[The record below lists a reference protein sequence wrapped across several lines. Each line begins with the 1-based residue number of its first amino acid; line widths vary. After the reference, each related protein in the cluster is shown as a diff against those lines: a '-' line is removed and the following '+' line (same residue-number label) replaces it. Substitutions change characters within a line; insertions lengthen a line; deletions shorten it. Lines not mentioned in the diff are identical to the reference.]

1 MGRFCRQLWLLG
13 ALTCAIAFGF
23 PPSASSAQLSP
34 RASAPPTTAQ
44 VREATERFLADHP
57 APRSAPWP
65 AATASGT
72 GGSEHDT
79 GGTGAGPG
87 PETEIEAELPELPTV
102 LFPSN
107 RVVALYG
114 APQLTA
120 TIIGRRS
127 PKRATMKLR
136 RQARAYADLTRPV
149 IRAFDL
155 IAVIATASPGPDG
168 KYRSRQSDEIIGT
181 YLKQARKLDGRLVLD
196 LQPARAHLMAEI
208 KALRPWLL
216 EPDVDLIIDAEW
228 MVGRKG
234 IPGRTLGSI
243 RAKELNRASRYVQRL
258 IEDEG
263 LPPKLLA
270 VHHFTGKNIRGRN
283 KIVSRDDVQVTLN
296 FDGIGSRS
304 GKTGVYEALS
314 TEATDELPL
323 FNGFSLFY
331 RLDSG
336 LMKPEHVTG
345 LTPVPDFVMYQ

>member
-1 MGRFCRQLWLLG
+1 MGRFRRQLWLLG
-13 ALTCAIAFGF
+13 ALTCVIAFGV
-23 PPSASSAQLSP
+23 PPSTSAAQLSP

-44 VREATERFLADHP
+44 VREATELFLADHP
-57 APRSAPWP
+57 GRRSTPG
-65 AATASGT
+65 AATTASGT
-72 GGSEHDT
+72 GSSEHDT
-79 GGTGAGPG
+79 GGTEAGPE
-87 PETEIEAELPELPTV
+87 PETEIEAELPEVRTA
-102 LFPSN
+102 LFPTN
-107 RVVALYG
+107 RVVAFYG

-127 PKRATMKLR
+127 PKRAAMKLR
-136 RQARAYADLTRPV
+136 RQARQYADPSRPV

-155 IAVIATASPGPDG
+155 IAVMATASPGPDG

-181 YLKQARKLDGRLVLD
+181 YLKQARKLDGRLMLD
-196 LQPARAHLMAEI
+196 LQPARARLIDEI

-243 RAKELNRASRYVQRL
+243 RAKELNRASRYLQRL
-258 IEDEG
+258 IKDEG

-270 VHHFTGKNIRGRN
+270 VHQFTNKNIRGRD

-296 FDGIGSRS
+296 FDGIGSR
-304 GKTGVYEALS
+304 GAKTGIYEILS
-314 TEATDELPL
+314 DEGTETLPL

-336 LMKPEHVTG
+336 LMTPEQVTG